1 MVQLDPEARRCY
13 RILWSG
19 RGSGQHP
26 TVTGKSSELH
36 QKKDFIRKKPPSDM
50 KIMPLLLININFK
63 KSVGAGLLI
72 SEGTEVRSYRAVA
85 DFHCNWFQTGILR
98 ASFLCRSFF
107 PGIQR
112 IMGTKLHLKLDESFI
127 CTSHMF
133 GRQDIALYLYLPF

>member
-36 QKKDFIRKKPPSDM
+36 QKKDFIRKKPSSDM
-50 KIMPLLLININFK
+50 EIMPLLLININFK

-72 SEGTEVRSYRAVA
+72 SEGTEVQSYRAVA
-85 DFHCNWFQTGILR
+85 DFHSNWFSDWDFKSPILVQI
-98 ASFLCRSFF
+98 FLSRNSKNN
-107 PGIQR
+107 G
-112 IMGTKLHLKLDESFI
+112 D
-127 CTSHMF
+127 
-133 GRQDIALYLYLPF
+133 